1 MKRAFM
7 VEFDLP
13 DTFNE
18 EFLALIPKQRAAVNQ
33 LLIDGKLKSYSL
45 AMDRSKLWA
54 VAVANSEFEVMELLA
69 QLPLSDFMT
78 PTISELMF
86 YNASEV
92 MLQFS
97 LN

>member
-1 MKRAFM
+1 MKRAYM

-69 QLPLSDFMT
+69 LLPLSDFMT